1 MLIRFGC
8 ANYKSIYGYQE
19 LLFTASSLKDP
30 QADVL
35 KNVGIPESVLPS
47 IGIYGANASGKTNMI
62 KALAFLVGFIND
74 SYAQAK
80 PNGIK
85 RPIFKLNSNAKV
97 EVSEFDID
105 FIFADKHY
113 HYGFKINDE
122 AVTEEWL
129 FAYAYDKRKSRKV
142 LFHRSIAEENVYKF
156 SSHLKGENRLIA
168 KLTRANSLYLSTAA
182 QNNHELLGA
191 IYSCFNLSFFFRIN
205 YNYHQQLLQSLFMV
219 PILKECGTLKQ
230 VADFI
235 RNAGAGIDAVE
246 LKAREC
252 DGVELKM
259 LNGLQN
265 VVNDSLG
272 DHAVNMEAFIKDG
285 DTMELAHKDQ
295 HGNIVLFDLEE
306 ESLGT
311 KAMVALLPVAFKVLN
326 QGGVFIVDEIESS
339 LHVFLTIQ
347 IIKLFNR
354 KETNPKGAQL
364 LFTTHETHILC
375 SNILRR
381 DQIWFSEK
389 APDGATVIAP
399 LTDYQLRGTDNI
411 QKGYLEGRFGA
422 IPFLGDMQQLFQSE
436 SPANG

>member
-35 KNVGIPESVLPS
+35 KNVGIPEPILPS

-62 KALAFLVGFIND
+62 EALAFLVGFIND
-74 SYAQAK
+74 SYTQAK

-105 FIFADKHY
+105 FILANRHY

-182 QNNHELLGA
+182 QNNHELLAA
-191 IYSCFNLSFFFRIN
+191 IYSYFSSDFFFKFESALSSATIV
-205 YNYHQQLLQSLFMV
+205 QLLQFY
-219 PILKECGTLKQ
+219 GTLEQ
-230 VADFI
+230 VSEFI
-235 RNAGAGIDAVE
+235 KNAGAGIKAIRLEIKESDNTELNFLNDRKELSPGHSLDWESFFKDDDAIE
-246 LKAREC
+246 LVHQ
-252 DGVELKM
+252 GQ
-259 LNGLQN
+259 NGDF
-265 VVNDSLG
+265 VPF
-272 DHAVNMEAFIKDG
+272 E
-285 DTMELAHKDQ
+285 
-295 HGNIVLFDLEE
+295 LEE

-311 KAMVALLPVAFKVLN
+311 KAMVALLAPAFKVLN

-339 LHVFLTIQ
+339 LHVLLTIQ

-389 APDGATVIAP
+389 APDGVTVIAP
-399 LTDYQLRGTDNI
+399 LTDYQLRATDNI

-436 SPANG
+436 SSSNG

>member
-35 KNVGIPESVLPS
+35 KNLGIPEPVLPS

-62 KALAFLVGFIND
+62 EALAFLVGFIKG
-74 SYAQAK
+74 SYAQSA
-80 PNGIK
+80 PNGIN
-85 RPIFKLNSNAKV
+85 RPVFKLNLNAKAQ
-97 EVSEFDID
+97 VSEFDID
-105 FIFADKHY
+105 FMFADKHY

-182 QNNHELLGA
+182 QNNHALLGA
-191 IYSCFNLSFFFRIN
+191 IYSYCSLSFLFRL
-205 YNYHQQLLQSLFMV
+205 NYHEQILQSLFIV
-219 PILKECGTLKQ
+219 PILKEFGTLKQ

-235 RNAGAGIDAVE
+235 RKVGAGIDAVE
-246 LKAREC
+246 LKAR
-252 DGVELKM
+252 DRDDIELKV

-265 VVNDSLG
+265 VFNDSLG
-272 DHAVNMEAFIKDG
+272 DRAVNMEALIKDG
-285 DTMELAHKDQ
+285 DTIELAHKDQ
-295 HGNIVLFDLEE
+295 HGNVVLFDLEE

-311 KAMVALLPVAFKVLN
+311 KAMVALLAPAFKVLN

-339 LHVFLTIQ
+339 LHVLLTIQ

-399 LTDYQLRGTDNI
+399 LTDYQLRATDNI

-436 SPANG
+436 SPSNG

>member
-8 ANYKSIYGYQE
+8 ANYKSIYSYQE

-35 KNVGIPESVLPS
+35 KNLGIPEPVLPS

-62 KALAFLVGFIND
+62 EALAFLVGFIND
-74 SYAQAK
+74 SYTQAK

-122 AVTEEWL
+122 VVTEEWL

-182 QNNHELLGA
+182 QNNHALLGA
-191 IYSCFNLSFFFRIN
+191 IYSYFSSDFFFRFEPALSSATIV
-205 YNYHQQLLQSLFMV
+205 QLLQFY
-219 PILKECGTLKQ
+219 GTLEQ
-230 VADFI
+230 VSEFI
-235 RNAGAGIDAVE
+235 KNAGAGIKAIRLEIKESDNTE
-246 LKAREC
+246 LNF
-252 DGVELKM
+252 
-259 LNGLQN
+259 LN
-265 VVNDSLG
+265 DRKDSSLG
-272 DHAVNMEAFIKDG
+272 HSLDWESFFKDDDAIELVHQGQNG
-285 DTMELAHKDQ
+285 DFVPFE
-295 HGNIVLFDLEE
+295 LEE

-311 KAMVALLPVAFKVLN
+311 KAMVALLAPAFKVLN

-339 LHVFLTIQ
+339 LHVLLTIQ

-436 SPANG
+436 SPSNG

>member
-35 KNVGIPESVLPS
+35 KNLGISEPVLPS

-62 KALAFLVGFIND
+62 EALAFLVGFIND

-97 EVSEFDID
+97 EVSEFDVD

-168 KLTRANSLYLSTAA
+168 KLTRANSLFLSTAA

-191 IYSCFNLSFFFRIN
+191 IYSYFINFLFRF
-205 YNYHQQLLQSLFMV
+205 NYHHQLLLQSLFIA
-219 PILKECGTLKQ
+219 PILREYGTLKQ
-230 VADFI
+230 VSDFI
-235 RNAGAGIDAVE
+235 RNSGAGIDTVE
-246 LKAREC
+246 LKTKDRDAI
-252 DGVELKM
+252 ELKM

-272 DHAVNMEAFIKDG
+272 DHAPNMDAFIKDG
-285 DTMELAHKDQ
+285 DIIELAHKDQ
-295 HGNIVLFDLEE
+295 HGNSVLFDLEE

-311 KAMVALLPVAFKVLN
+311 KAMVALLAPAFKALN

-339 LHVFLTIQ
+339 LHVLLTIQ

-399 LTDYQLRGTDNI
+399 LTDYQLRSTDNI

-422 IPFLGDMQQLFQSE
+422 IPFFGDMQQLFQSE